1 MIHKNLLSMIFLL
14 VLVNILMYLVPTFA
28 PSLKREFIIPYQLWF
43 SGLAILWAFLPSKK
57 NLIYKINK

>member
-14 VLVNILMYLVPTFA
+14 VFVNILMYLVPTFA
-28 PSLKREFIIPYQLWF
+28 PSLKQEFIIPYQLWF

-57 NLIYKINK
+57 NLINKINK